1 MLAQYTFAFSNHI
14 DQIDML
20 KSFTI
25 GFLNSDN
32 FADLKDSQKL
42 HYKKHVAKLKITKK
56 VELTLFRSV
65 MTNRM

>member
-25 GFLNSDN
+25 GFIDSYY
-32 FADLKDSQKL
+32 FGDLKDSQKS
-42 HYKKHVAKLKITKK
+42 HNKAKLKITKK
-56 VELTLFRSV
+56 HELTLFRSV